1 MTTSGLSTI
10 RRHKTEI
17 RVSTV
22 HSSELDVEG
31 EV

>member
-1 MTTSGLSTI
+1 MTTSGISSI
-10 RRHKTEI
+10 RQHKTEI

-22 HSSELDVEG
+22 HSSEFDVEG